1 MGDKNKKDWNERDA
15 LYQYNTLAS
24 ISAATCMINKF
35 KHQVDEKQN
44 GAGSCTCPGN
54 HMPVV
59 FSKVVSRN
67 MKRWMPINQ
76 SHSKLSL
83 RMLIQGCIKLSLQS
97 PLKETSHC
105 REREK
110 SQLRLCYFLII

>member
-15 LYQYNTLAS
+15 LCGQYQYARFD
-24 ISAATCMINKF
+24 IAATCIINKF

-44 GAGSCTCPGN
+44 VAGSCTWD

-67 MKRWMPINQ
+67 RKRWMPINQ
-76 SHSKLSL
+76 SHSNLSL
-83 RMLIQGCIKLSLQS
+83 RMLIQRVQCIK
-97 PLKETSHC
+97 PSHTISS
-105 REREK
+105 K
-110 SQLRLCYFLII
+110 GN